1 MAVAVVMP
9 KFGLTMDEGTI
20 KSWLKAEG
28 EAVRRGEPLFEVET
42 EKVLTEVEAPADGVV
57 ACILEPVEAVVAVGV
72 TVAVIAEAGEAA
84 GEVAARW
91 RDGMRAE
98 VRAAESAGGGEG
110 ETGAGVEVVRLT
122 GMRATI
128 AERMARSLREAPQ
141 LTLTT
146 AVDVT
151 ELVALRR
158 RLEAEFPVT
167 VNDLV
172 LAATVRALVAHPRM
186 NAHLVGDEVRI
197 SRRVHLGVAV
207 AVEDGL
213 VVPVIRDAGSL
224 GLRELAARARD
235 LGERA
240 RTGSLGVEDVSGGTF
255 TVTNL
260 GALGI
265 DTFTPILNP
274 PQVGILGVGRVA
286 PRPWAVD
293 GTVRVRDVLSLSLT
307 FDHRALDGAPAARF
321 LAEAARLLGEEASSL
336 CEAPR

>member
-1 MAVAVVMP
+1 V
-9 KFGLTMDEGTI
+9 
-20 KSWLKAEG
+20 
-28 EAVRRGEPLFEVET
+28 
-42 EKVLTEVEAPADGVV
+42 
-57 ACILEPVEAVVAVGV
+57 
-72 TVAVIAEAGEAA
+72 
-84 GEVAARW
+84 
-91 RDGMRAE
+91 RAE
-98 VRAAESAGGGEG
+98 VRAADSADGGEG
-110 ETGAGVEVVRLT
+110 EARAGVEVVRLT

-172 LAATVRALVAHPRM
+172 LAATVRALVAHPRE
-186 NAHLVGDEVRI
+186 HLVGDEVRI
-197 SRRVHLGVAV
+197 SRRVHLGLAV

-274 PQVGILGVGRVA
+274 PQVGILGVGR
-286 PRPWAVD
+286 
-293 GTVRVRDVLSLSLT
+293 SLT
-307 FDHRALDGAPAARF
+307 MGGRRGGAGAGRAEPVSHLRSPRARRRTGGAVPGRGGTPAGRGGFEPVRGAALTRSHGGNVPSPDDDPGRLVTMGLDDA
-321 LAEAARLLGEEASSL
+321 
-336 CEAPR
+336 